1 MGTLI
6 NGKELAEKM
15 QAAFLSETETLKE
28 QGVTPGLVVLLVG
41 EDKASQTYVKNKE
54 LAAAKI
60 GINSRVAA
68 TLNPL
73 LRQNY

>member
-15 QAAFLSETETLKE
+15 QAAFLSETASLKE

-41 EDKASQTYVKNKE
+41 EDKAVR
-54 LAAAKI
+54 LM
-60 GINSRVAA
+60 
-68 TLNPL
+68 
-73 LRQNY
+73 

>member
-15 QAAFLSETETLKE
+15 QAAFLSETTLKE

-41 EDKASQTYVKNKE
+41 EKKASQTYVKNKE